1 MLTLRRLAVIPTL
14 RCTLR
19 CRLCCNSVPLYD
31 RPPLL
36 PAEEVAADIDAAFAL
51 ADRIEWFQFVGGEIF
66 LYRELAD
73 LIARAAAHRSQF
85 DRLILMTNGTLPPPP
100 GVCSELASL
109 APDCEVQISDYGPLS
124 PRVRDL
130 EELFARHGIP
140 CRTKIFHGDLQHYG
154 GWVDNTSYAFRG
166 YTQPQVQELFRS
178 CWQIRLANAHMYR
191 GRIHPCIRS
200 LFGQD
205 LGLIPV
211 PPGDYVDVRDLSQ
224 SREEKREILA
234 RFGQFPPLAC
244 QYCGGFD
251 SLRAERFPAAEQA
264 AL

>member
-1 MLTLRRLAVIPTL
+1 MNLYQNGTDPVRRFEEAAEQLGKRA
-14 RCTLR
+14 
-19 CRLCCNSVPLYD
+19 
-31 RPPLL
+31 PLL
-36 PAEEVAADIDAAFAL
+36 HRVPT
-51 ADRIEWFQFVGGEIF
+51 EIKK
-66 LYRELAD
+66 
-73 LIARAAAHRSQF
+73 
-85 DRLILMTNGTLPPPP
+85 
-100 GVCSELASL
+100 
-109 APDCEVQISDYGPLS
+109 EVQEIRFRTNRPITLCTGNRTWFLTDSGALLPQASSQCPL
-124 PRVRDL
+124 VGAG
-130 EELFARHGIP
+130 EM
-140 CRTKIFHGDLQHYG
+140 
-154 GWVDNTSYAFRG
+154 
-166 YTQPQVQELFRS
+166 QELFRS

-234 RFGQFPPLAC
+234 RFGQLPPLAC

>member
-31 RPPLL
+31 HPPLL
-36 PAEEVAADIDAAFAL
+36 PAEEVSADIDAAFAL

-85 DRLILMTNGTLPPPP
+85 DRLILMTNGTLLPPP

-234 RFGQFPPLAC
+234 RFGQLPPLAC

>member
-1 MLTLRRLAVIPTL
+1 
-14 RCTLR
+14 
-19 CRLCCNSVPLYD
+19 
-31 RPPLL
+31 
-36 PAEEVAADIDAAFAL
+36 
-51 ADRIEWFQFVGGEIF
+51 
-66 LYRELAD
+66 
-73 LIARAAAHRSQF
+73 
-85 DRLILMTNGTLPPPP
+85 
-100 GVCSELASL
+100 
-109 APDCEVQISDYGPLS
+109 
-124 PRVRDL
+124 
-130 EELFARHGIP
+130 
-140 CRTKIFHGDLQHYG
+140 
-154 GWVDNTSYAFRG
+154 
-166 YTQPQVQELFRS
+166 
-178 CWQIRLANAHMYR
+178 MYR